1 MNIEQLATKL
11 YALRTFEIGNIEFSW
26 LDHEEAW
33 IVSNNNSHVYGYMD
47 NPYSIVF
54 FKLAYHEGMIEEIT
68 EEIPLNK
75 INEKT
80 IADKIAKINDKCYEI
95 ESSYNSY

>member
-1 MNIEQLATKL
+1 MNIEQLAIKL
-11 YALRTFEIGNIEFSW
+11 YTSQTFKIGNIEFSW

-33 IVSNNNSHVYGYMD
+33 FVSNNNSYVYGYMD
-47 NPYSIVF
+47 NPYSVVL
-54 FKLAYHEGMIEEIT
+54 FKLSYHEGIIEEIT

-75 INEKT
+75 VNEKT
-80 IADKIAKINDKCYEI
+80 IANTIAEINDKCYEI